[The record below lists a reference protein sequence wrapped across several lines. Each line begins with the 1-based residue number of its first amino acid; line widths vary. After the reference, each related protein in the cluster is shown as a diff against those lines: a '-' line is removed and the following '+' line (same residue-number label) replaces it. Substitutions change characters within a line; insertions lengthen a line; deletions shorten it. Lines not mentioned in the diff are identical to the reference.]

1 MTSTSQKAL
10 DIASKMLPPDLV
22 QLLGSDNRAPFGAG
36 LGDLGRVAIFELL
49 WTREGI
55 DLRTRSLIT
64 VAMLIALRA
73 HSELT
78 IHAPAAIRNGATVAE
93 LEEIM
98 YHAAGYAGFPAAASA
113 RDVVREALKKAGMLP
128 DPPQGHRS

>member
-1 MTSTSQKAL
+1 MA
-10 DIASKMLPPDLV
+10 
-22 QLLGSDNRAPFGAG
+22 
-36 LGDLGRVAIFELL
+36 AIFEPL

-73 HSELT
+73 HSELA

-93 LEEIM
+93 LEEVI

-113 RDVVREALKKAGMLP
+113 RDIVREALKKAGML
-128 DPPQGHRS
+128 S

>member
-1 MTSTSQKAL
+1 MSDKTQKAMEV
-10 DIASKMLPPDLV
+10 IRNMLPPDISKGLEKSD
-22 QLLGSDNRAPFGAG
+22 QKRFGDGLSELGM
-36 LGDLGRVAIFELL
+36 VACFEPL

-64 VAMLIALRA
+64 CAILITLRA
-73 HSELT
+73 HSEMA

-93 LEEIM
+93 LEEVI

-113 RDVVREALKKAGMLP
+113 REVAREALKKAGMI
-128 DPPQGHRS
+128 DG

>member
-10 DIASKMLPPDLV
+10 DIAARMLPPDLV
-22 QLLGSDNRAPFGAG
+22 KLLGSDNPAPFGAG

-78 IHAPAAIRNGATVAE
+78 IHAPAAIRNGVTVAE
-93 LEEIM
+93 LEEVI

-113 RDVVREALKKAGMLP
+113 RDVVREALKGAGMLLGP
-128 DPPQGHRS
+128 AQ